1 MYPSKFQGQTKRRD
15 FKDRDKDRDKERG
28 EKGYFFRKKVCKF
41 CVEKLEGVDYKEVA
55 RLQKFITEKGKILPS
70 RISGNCAR
78 HQRRLSKAIKFARV
92 IALLPFT
99 AE

>member
-1 MYPSKFQGQTKRRD
+1 MYRKTEQEGRRKTEGRD
-15 FKDRDKDRDKERG
+15 DRGERGERG

-41 CVEKLEGVDYKEVA
+41 CVEKVEEVDYKEVS

-78 HQRRLSKAIKFARV
+78 HQRRLAQAIKFARA